1 MGHVEDYSAPTIEWI
16 TEVRPAGIA
25 KYGEEWK
32 DWERMIGWVMSETDW
47 SHPSRMEDERAFA
60 WEIDYEYVDMPGSE
74 LGCIRDGRFENVEKN
89 PGRTCEILGYVY
101 LSEFTVFGAVRN
113 QEVTGRCRRLVR
125 R

>member
-60 WEIDYEYVDMPGSE
+60 WEIDYEYVDMREVNWAVLGMEDLRTLRRIPAE
-74 LGCIRDGRFENVEKN
+74 LAKYWVMFI
-89 PGRTCEILGYVY
+89 
-101 LSEFTVFGAVRN
+101 
-113 QEVTGRCRRLVR
+113 
-125 R
+125 